1 MNKMLI
7 KSAFAAVM
15 LFATAGVAAAQTYQ
29 CDFTYWH
36 DDSGSTGKEKM
47 NLTFIVDLAANKAT
61 VTGNL
66 GTGKVDFVVG
76 VYGISFIEETAVGNI
91 MLTTINH
98 KSGKA
103 VHSRHTN
110 TLLFGGVLY
119 SQWYGKCVEE

>member
-29 CDFTYWH
+29 CAFTYWH

-47 NLTFIVDLAANKAT
+47 NLTYTVDLAANKAT
-61 VTGNL
+61 FTGNL
-66 GTGKVDFVVG
+66 GTSEVAFVNG
-76 VYGISFIEETAVGNI
+76 VFGISFIEKTAVGNI
-91 MLTTINH
+91 MLTTIEH

-103 VHSRHTN
+103 VHSRHYLDFSGT
-110 TLLFGGVLY
+110 LY
-119 SQWYGKCVEE
+119 SQWYGKCVQEE